1 MLGSMMRKTEGN
13 RNSMNAFVH
22 VGLTVSDI
30 ARSRRFYCGLLG
42 FTYDRDLS
50 FGIGELDG
58 FLLLEPPSALHA
70 VYLTLGVFTLE
81 LMHFEPASAHR
92 AATRKFNETGLAHL
106 SIAVDDPEQVVARV
120 EEFGGALV
128 SRYDPAVMIR
138 DPDGQFIELLT
149 TAYVDAIAQ
158 ERCARSVQA
167 E

>member
-1 MLGSMMRKTEGN
+1 
-13 RNSMNAFVH
+13 MNALVH
-22 VGLTVSDI
+22 IGLTVSDI
-30 ARSRRFYCGLLG
+30 DRSRRFYCDLLG
-42 FTYDRDLS
+42 FTYDRELS
-50 FGIGELDG
+50 FGTGELDG

-70 VYLTLGVFTLE
+70 VYLTLGSFTLE

-106 SIAVDDPEQVVARV
+106 SIAVDDPGQVVARV

-128 SRYDPAVMIR
+128 SRYDPAVMIC

-149 TAYVDAIAQ
+149 TAYLDAIEE
-158 ERCARSVQA
+158 EREARGAST